1 MADLAPLIRLRKH
14 SVDQKQKFLSSLY
27 RQAEGLERQKVELR
41 ARMAQE
47 REIVEQQEILEA
59 FAYFGRFAEGVKK
72 KIDKLDKDIAQLE
85 QRIEIARADLREAFA
100 DLKKIEITNERREE
114 NERKRQNMKESR
126 DLDEIGIELHR
137 RQKQQDE

>member
-14 SVDQKQKFLSSLY
+14 NVDQKQKFLSALY
-27 RQAEGLERQKVELR
+27 RQTEGLERQKVELR
-41 ARMAQE
+41 ERMAQE

-72 KIDKLDKDIAQLE
+72 KIDQLDKDIAQLE

-126 DLDEIGIELHR
+126 ELDEIGIELHR
-137 RQKQQDE
+137 RQKQRDE